1 MERRQADDDESAVR
15 LALRVA
21 RRALGRSHPN
31 PPVGAVVY
39 RGDVI
44 LGRGATQRPGGAH
57 AEVVAIRDAVRR
69 HGAAAL
75 RGASLAVTLEPCC
88 HTGRT
93 GPCTRAIAAS
103 GIVRVVAGHRDPNPR
118 VRGGGL
124 RALRAAGIEVA
135 CGVLEAE
142 CRAQHRGFLSVIE
155 RGRPFVVLKLAAS
168 LDGRIA
174 TASGESRWITG
185 AAARAAVHA
194 LRARS
199 DAVAVGSGSALADDP
214 ELTARRAGRVVARP
228 FRVVFDGRLRVRPTL
243 RLFRDGHAAR
253 TFVVT
258 AEDASEARR
267 RMLERTGARVLSV
280 RRGSRGA
287 LDLDRALRRLAAE
300 GLTEI
305 LVEGGGTLAAAL
317 LRAGVVDELH
327 WFLAPKL
334 LGGDGVPAL
343 AALGLRRLGETP
355 VLAALRWRVLRD
367 GDLHLV
373 ARLGGAIPS
382 GGRRSPAASRRRG
395 SGPASGRQR

>member
-1 MERRQADDDESAVR
+1 MR

-21 RRALGRSHPN
+21 RRASGRSHPN

-39 RGDVI
+39 RGAAI

-57 AEVVAIRDAVRR
+57 AEVVALRDAVRR
-69 HGAAAL
+69 HGARAL

-88 HTGRT
+88 HVGRT
-93 GPCTRAIAAS
+93 GPCTRAIVAA
-103 GIVRVVAGHRDPNPR
+103 GIARVVAGHRDPNPR

-124 RALRAAGIEVA
+124 RALRAAGLEVV
-135 CGVLEAE
+135 CGVLEE
-142 CRAQHRGFLSVIE
+142 GCREQHRGFLSVIE

-185 AAARAAVHA
+185 PAARAAVHA

-199 DAVAVGSGSALADDP
+199 DAVATGSGSALADDP
-214 ELTARRAGRVVARP
+214 ALTARRGERVVARP
-228 FRVVFDGRLRVRPTL
+228 VRVVFDARLRVRPTL
-243 RLFRDGHAAR
+243 RLFADGFAAR
-253 TFVVT
+253 TLVVT
-258 AEDASEARR
+258 AEDAPVARR
-267 RMLERTGARVLSV
+267 RALERTGARVLAV
-280 RRGSRGA
+280 RRGPGGT
-287 LDLDRALRRLAAE
+287 LDLDAALRRLAAA
-300 GLTEI
+300 GLTEV

-317 LRAGVVDELH
+317 LRAGRVDELH
-327 WFLAPKL
+327 WFAAPKL

-343 AALGLRRLGETP
+343 ASLGLRRLADAPTLVVP
-355 VLAALRWRVLRD
+355 RWRALPG

-382 GGRRSPAASRRRG
+382 GGRRGRSPASRRAGARR
-395 SGPASGRQR
+395 ASGRKR